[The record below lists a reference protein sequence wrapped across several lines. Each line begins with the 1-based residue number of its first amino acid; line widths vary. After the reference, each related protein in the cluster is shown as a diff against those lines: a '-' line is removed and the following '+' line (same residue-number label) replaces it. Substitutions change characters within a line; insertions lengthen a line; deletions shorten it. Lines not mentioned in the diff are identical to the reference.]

1 MNPEEN
7 EQFLKGSEAFKPVQ
21 DNSLAQAYR
30 LQAFAEAFAFV
41 GNSLLVPISHTSQA
55 GLHPAFWEHFPDF
68 ESFQVREALE
78 ALKAWA
84 ECAPQDSVTKV
95 SVEFTQLFVGP
106 PKPTAPPWETYYRG
120 EEVTSGFGRPTL
132 EMREALKE
140 AGLELFNE
148 NNQYEDHIGIEL
160 LLLSEL
166 CSSAVKS
173 SGVAS
178 SEPYE
183 TSIEGET
190 ASRKSVDAQANNEDI
205 IEWGIFEKAQALAQD
220 HPASWIDKLLDK
232 VKAAYPDGYFVC
244 ILTLAKALL
253 VAFES

>member
-7 EQFLKGSEAFKPVQ
+7 EQFFEGSEAFKPVQ

-41 GNSLLVPISHTSQA
+41 GNSLLTPISHTSQA

-68 ESFQVREALE
+68 GSFQVREALE
-78 ALKAWA
+78 ALKTWA

-106 PKPTAPPWETYYRG
+106 PKPAAPPWETYYRG

-132 EMREALKE
+132 EMREALQE
-140 AGLELFNE
+140 VGLELSNE

-166 CSSAVKS
+166 CSGAVKS
-173 SGVAS
+173 STVAS
-178 SEPYE
+178 FEPCA
-183 TSIEGET
+183 SIEGEM
-190 ASRKSVDAQANNEDI
+190 SSMQSGDAQANNEDI
-205 IEWGIFEKAQALAQD
+205 IEWGTFGKAQALAQD

-232 VKAAYPDGYFVC
+232 VKAAYPDGYFVR

>member
-1 MNPEEN
+1 MNPEKN
-7 EQFLKGSEAFKPVQ
+7 EQFFEGSEAFKPVQ

-41 GNSLLVPISHTSQA
+41 GNSLLAPISHTSQA
-55 GLHPAFWEHFPDF
+55 GLHSAFWEHFPDF

-78 ALKAWA
+78 ALKTWA

-95 SVEFTQLFVGP
+95 SVEFTQLFIGP
-106 PKPTAPPWETYYRG
+106 PKPAAPPWETYYRG

-132 EMREALKE
+132 EMREALQE
-140 AGLELFNE
+140 AGLELSNE

-173 SGVAS
+173 SAVAS
-178 SEPYE
+178 SEPCE

-190 ASRKSVDAQANNEDI
+190 SSMKSDDAQVNNEDI
-205 IEWGIFEKAQALAQD
+205 IEWSIFAKAQALAQD